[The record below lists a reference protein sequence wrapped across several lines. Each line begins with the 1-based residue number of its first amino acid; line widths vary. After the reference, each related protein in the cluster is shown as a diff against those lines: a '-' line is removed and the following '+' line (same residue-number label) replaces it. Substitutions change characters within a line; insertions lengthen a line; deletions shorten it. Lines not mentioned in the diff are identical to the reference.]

1 MRWPFSNVMSQ
12 APDLPGS
19 ALCKQWQEKTAGP
32 QLRLIAAAITKEEA
46 GLPLRGGA
54 N

>member
-1 MRWPFSNVMSQ
+1 MRWPFSNVMSRG
-12 APDLPGS
+12 PGS
-19 ALCKQWQEKTAGP
+19 ALCKQWQEKTTGP